1 MDAVF
6 GRYREPHRAVGEVH
20 FRVRRG
26 RNGRARGDADR
37 RDQRGQMLGFRR
49 VGHIEQNVRTVDYRL
64 ADYDLVIE
72 GHGRHQGLGA
82 LVVRGHLVAAE
93 SDVHPVY
100 GQRLGYVDRQ
110 RQLPCDDRS
119 VDSHLGAPDFGT
131 QRDGYGFGLER
142 DRRVLGV
149 ARRFQ
154 VDILDHDI
162 ADRNLLARQSERKIA
177 EFQLGQILTGAGQV
191 DFLKRSPVVAQQ
203 RNFDAHVAFVH
214 PDDLLAQVGRAAAVP
229 AFVLAGREHA
239 QRGDA

>member
-1 MDAVF
+1 VSATW
-6 GRYREPHRAVGEVH
+6 
-20 FRVRRG
+20 
-26 RNGRARGDADR
+26 N
-37 RDQRGQMLGFRR
+37 
-49 VGHIEQNVRTVDYRL
+49 RTFVPSITGWPTTVI
-64 ADYDLVIE
+64 VIE

-229 AFVLAGREHA
+229 AFVLAGTRTCPARRRLTVNKESFCSYNTF
-239 QRGDA
+239 